1 MRKYL
6 PGAVGFLS
14 LLVVWEVVGRIMEAN
29 QKIATVPPFTKVISS
44 LFEDG
49 WSYYGPNIASTTW
62 IALRGFVYGNAIAIG
77 MAVLVLL
84 VPILERP
91 IMQLGVT
98 SYCLP
103 IIAVG
108 PVLLLAY
115 DADTMK
121 VIITVLFVLFGTL
134 VNLLVGLRS
143 ADPTSL
149 DVIRAYGGGRWQGL
163 RKVRVMASL
172 PSFFAGL
179 RVAGPAAV
187 LGAILGEFFGADRG
201 LGVGII
207 RSQQQL
213 EVPRTWAIAVVG
225 SILGTIAYL
234 FFAGLA
240 RVATPWA
247 PRDGA

>member
-6 PGAVGFLS
+6 PGFLGFLT
-14 LLVVWEVVGRIMEAN
+14 LLAVWEVVGRIMEAN
-29 QKIATVPPFTKVISS
+29 QRIATVPPFTKVVSS
-44 LFEDG
+44 MFEDG
-49 WSYYGPNIASTTW
+49 WTYYGPNISSTVW
-62 IALRGFVYGNAIAIG
+62 IALRGFFWGNLIAIA
-77 MAVLVLL
+77 MAFLVLL
-84 VPILERP
+84 LPQLERP

-103 IIAVG
+103 IIAIG

-115 DADTMK
+115 DADTTK

-149 DVIRAYGGGRWQGL
+149 DVIRAYGGGRLQGL
-163 RKVRVMASL
+163 RKVRLMASL

-225 SILGTIAYL
+225 SLLGTFAYGVFALIAR
-234 FFAGLA
+234 F
-240 RVATPWA
+240 ATPWA
-247 PRDGA
+247 PRGGT

>member
-1 MRKYL
+1 M
-6 PGAVGFLS
+6 
-14 LLVVWEVVGRIMEAN
+14 
-29 QKIATVPPFTKVISS
+29 
-44 LFEDG
+44 
-49 WSYYGPNIASTTW
+49 
-62 IALRGFVYGNAIAIG
+62 
-77 MAVLVLL
+77 
-84 VPILERP
+84 
-91 IMQLGVT
+91 
-98 SYCLP
+98 
-103 IIAVG
+103 
-108 PVLLLAY
+108 
-115 DADTMK
+115 
-121 VIITVLFVLFGTL
+121 
-134 VNLLVGLRS
+134 
-143 ADPTSL
+143 
-149 DVIRAYGGGRWQGL
+149 IRAYGGGRWQGL
-163 RKVRVMASL
+163 RKVRIMASL